1 MLMAETTPG
10 IDTATIAVSDPV
22 ALRDYFLRLG
32 AAASV
37 DDGGGVRVELALVGV
52 EKDFIADHLRRWVAA
67 NGTAATMTFEPPAA
81 VAPVPVPA
89 PQAPVPVPAPVA
101 APAAPAVPLEPA
113 AFFLERPRLGDLL
126 LRKGLITQDQL
137 EQALNES
144 RTSGDLLG
152 RVMIRRQFIFEDE
165 LARTLA
171 AQLDIPYVNLRVAG
185 YDRAVAQM
193 LPSRE
198 GMRIAA
204 LPIGVLGGRIR
215 VVLADPSDEHA
226 KALLRQYVGDFTLA
240 VTDLSEIELAW
251 RTLDPTCAI
260 AQVA

>member
-32 AAASV
+32 AEATV
-37 DDGGGVRVELALVGV
+37 DAGGGVRVELALVGI

-67 NGTAATMTFEPPAA
+67 SGIPATMTFEPPAA
-81 VAPVPVPA
+81 VAPAPV
-89 PQAPVPVPAPVA
+89 QAPVPVPTPVA
-101 APAAPAVPLEPA
+101 APPAPAVPLESP
-113 AFFLERPRLGDLL
+113 AFFLDRPRLGDLL
-126 LRKGLITQDQL
+126 LRKGLITQEQL

-144 RTSGDLLG
+144 RTGGDLLG

-171 AQLDIPYVNLRVAG
+171 DQLDIPYVNLRVAG

-240 VTDLSEIELAW
+240 VSDLSEIELAW